1 MQPDAAGLYS
11 RRYLFSMHSMTRTVL
26 VTGASSGIG
35 RAVSRKLL
43 QQGHRVIGCS
53 RDVGK
58 FSQVHPGFFPVELDL
73 SQLVAIPDACSQI
86 QAQHPQLDAVVFAAG
101 FGRFASLEEFSG
113 PQIEQLLTV
122 NFTAQVFLTKAL
134 LAKLKQ
140 KAHANL
146 IYIGSEA
153 ALRGARKGTIYCAS
167 KFALR
172 GFCQSLA
179 DECGK
184 SSVRISLINPG
195 MVRTPFFDSLD
206 FCPGDAEKQ
215 ALMADDVADMV
226 AYVLAAPRHVA
237 MDELILNPVNKVIRF
252 KK

>member
-1 MQPDAAGLYS
+1 
-11 RRYLFSMHSMTRTVL
+11 MTRTIL

-43 QQGHRVIGCS
+43 QQGHSVIGCS
-53 RDVGK
+53 RDVSK
-58 FSQVHPGFFPVELDL
+58 FSRPHPAFFPLELDL
-73 SQLVAIPDACSQI
+73 SRLESISGICRQI

-101 FGRFASLEEFSG
+101 FGRFAALEAFST
-113 PQIEQLLTV
+113 PQIEQLMTV

-134 LAKLKQ
+134 LPKLKQ

-146 IYIGSEA
+146 VYIGSEA

-184 SSVRISLINPG
+184 SPVRVSLINPG
-195 MVRTPFFDSLD
+195 MVRTPFFDVLD
-206 FCPGDAEKQ
+206 FCPGEAEKQ
-215 ALMADDVADMV
+215 ALTADDVADAV
-226 AYVLAAPRHVA
+226 AYVLAAPRHVVI
-237 MDELILNPVNKVIRF
+237 DELNLNPVNKVIRF